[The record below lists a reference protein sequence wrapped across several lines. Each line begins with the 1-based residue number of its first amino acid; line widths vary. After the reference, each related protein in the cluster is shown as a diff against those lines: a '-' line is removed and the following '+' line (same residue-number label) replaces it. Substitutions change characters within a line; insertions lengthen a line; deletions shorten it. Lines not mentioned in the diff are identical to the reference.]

1 MSVENGPLGIALVG
15 CGRISAAHLAAI
27 AAQPETLRLIATVD
41 HGIERAKAAAAPFG
55 AAAFATLDEAL
66 ALPQV
71 EAVIVCSPNAAHV
84 GHARTALEAGRHV
97 LVEKP
102 LAETS
107 AEAGELADMAD
118 ARGLALVAGHTF
130 RHGPAVRYLQ
140 DHMAEFGRLRAVEV
154 SQCVFWD
161 GPQAPWWAERTPEQG
176 LILAMFAPHPLDFI
190 QLVMGADDPMRVH
203 AEGARHQDGWQAE
216 DEVMA
221 MMAYPDRRMVSLHIS
236 YNQQPVHDR
245 KVLFFDN
252 GVLEI
257 VDSETLLWNGEARVS
272 PATGT
277 MDAPG
282 RMGGRDLS
290 FYFRTQLDEFA
301 KAARGLPHRCA
312 TGRDAAR
319 LMALIERVLASVREN
334 SADAIDPRPVADG
347 VI

>member
-15 CGRISAAHLAAI
+15 CGRISASHLAAI
-27 AAQPETLRLIATVD
+27 AAQPVTLRLIATVD
-41 HGIERAKAAAAPFG
+41 HGIERAREAAAPFG
-55 AAAFATLDEAL
+55 AVAFATLDEAML
-66 ALPQV
+66 LPEV

-84 GHARTALEAGRHV
+84 RHACTALEAGRHV

-107 AEAGELADMAD
+107 AEAAELADLAE
-118 ARGLALVAGHTF
+118 RKGLALVAGHTF

-154 SQCVFWD
+154 SQCMFWD

-176 LILAMFAPHPLDFI
+176 LILSMFAPHPLDFI
-190 QLVMGADDPMRVH
+190 QLVMGADDPLRVH

-221 MMAYPDRRMVSLHIS
+221 VMAYPDRRMVSLHIS
-236 YNQQPVHDR
+236 YNQRPVHDR
-245 KVLFFDN
+245 KVLFFEN

-257 VDSETLLWNGEARVS
+257 VDSETLSWNGEVRVS
-272 PATGT
+272 PAPGT
-277 MDAPG
+277 MGAPG
-282 RMGGRDLS
+282 KMGGRDLS
-290 FYFRTQLDEFA
+290 FYFRTQLSEFA
-301 KAARGLPHRCA
+301 RATKGLPHRCA

-319 LMALIERVLASVREN
+319 LTALLEWVLASVRAH
-334 SADAIDPRPVADG
+334 SVDAIDPRPIAAG